1 MFPRLFA
8 ASRKLHIDACL
19 ARRLVEI
26 GNVAAFNRRLKRRV
40 YWAKHDFVRFGKGR
54 GKIRKERLSARI
66 AVRLKKN
73 TQDSAADLPRHRD
86 CTRHLRRVVRV
97 VGVYAV
103 Y

>member
-1 MFPRLFA
+1 MFPRLFT
-8 ASRKLHIDACL
+8 ASRKLHIDARI

-26 GNVAAFNRRLKRRV
+26 GNVAAFNRWLECRIDR
-40 YWAKHDFVRFGKGR
+40 AEDDFVRFGKR
-54 GKIRKERLSARI
+54 RWEVSKQRLRARI
-66 AVRLKKN
+66 AVRLEKN

-86 CTRHLRRVVRV
+86 CTRHLRGVVRI

>member
-8 ASRKLHIDACL
+8 ASRELHIDARI

-26 GNVAAFNRRLKRRV
+26 GNVAAFNRRFECRINR
-40 YWAKHDFVRFGKGR
+40 AKHDFVRKRKGR
-54 GKIRKERLSARI
+54 REVSKQRLRARI
-66 AVRLKKN
+66 AVRLEKN

-86 CTRHLRRVVRV
+86 CTRHLRRMMCV

>member
-1 MFPRLFA
+1 MICDTCA
-8 ASRKLHIDACL
+8 NYAYDEDWECYTCM
-19 ARRLVEI
+19 VNMDED
-26 GNVAAFNRRLKRRV
+26 
-40 YWAKHDFVRFGKGR
+40 DFVRFGKR
-54 GKIRKERLSARI
+54 RWEVSKQRLRARI
-66 AVRLKKN
+66 AVRLEKN